1 MKARATP
8 RRLRLNLA
16 ARLYLAIGGAVL
28 LTLMASVV
36 AWVSFVQLGQ
46 DQRAITQEQMPAM
59 MQSLRLARQSALIA
73 ATVPKLLTVANNAE
87 REAVMAGLKEQQTTL
102 LALVSELKI
111 GATEAGVKDPGMD
124 SKLSA
129 IDEASVELAAALR
142 ELDEVVGER
151 LLLREELNAL
161 ITRAV
166 AAHRRLSGLI
176 LPLMDDMTFYMVT
189 GYSGLDQA
197 EPAPRE
203 DRVSDAMLLRY
214 GALGDLQSEGNLLFG
229 LLTETVSVPTA
240 ALLQPLT
247 ERFVSSADRFQ
258 SAFDLVA
265 DVEGAGPIA
274 VEFHTLLTL
283 GLSDDGIIELRRQIL
298 EAEADASGA
307 EPGPPVG
314 IIGLRREIIDRTSEA
329 QQLVERSRAL
339 ATALTE
345 EVERV
350 VEEAQAHAA
359 ATTTASLRS
368 IEFGQHVLLGLNLV
382 SIVSAILLGWLYVS
396 RSFTAPVLKVTA
408 AAEAFERQQF
418 EPAALSKLSQRG
430 DELGHLA
437 RVFLSM
443 AEQVQARTDTL
454 DRLVTE
460 RTHELNDKNIAL
472 EKSLKQI
479 ADELAMAQRMQLSIL
494 PRRYPE
500 LPTLDLFARMQAA
513 RSVGGDFY
521 DIIEI
526 DRNRVG
532 IVIADVSDKGVPA
545 ALMMAVSCTRI
556 RSIALRGASPSRALA
571 ELNNTLSEDN
581 ETAMFVTVF
590 YGIVDHAAGTL
601 TYANGGHN
609 SPYLLHDGA
618 EATALP
624 STGGVALGLV
634 SDLEYDE
641 RTIKLQD
648 GDTVFLFTDGVTE
661 AFSTTG
667 ELFSE
672 MRLRDT
678 LFQTESLTVE
688 RLGHKV
694 MDAVTQ
700 HSDGAPQSDDITCV
714 VMRYRPRD
722 EAAEDATMPTAERFV
737 ARVRNDLGE
746 LARVAAEVESFGER
760 RALDATT
767 VFNINLILD
776 ELLTNTINYGYGDG
790 KDHTIDIVID
800 HRGDLLTIALED
812 DGKPF
817 DPLSI
822 ATPDLDVPL
831 EERRIGGLG
840 IHIVKTF
847 MDDVRYE
854 RDGDRNRITMTK
866 RISAPARSSKPN
878 G

>member
-1 MKARATP
+1 MTDDPIHVRLFPRLGLAT
-8 RRLRLNLA
+8 
-16 ARLYLAIGGAVL
+16 RLYLAIGGAVL
-28 LTLMASVV
+28 LTLLASVV

-46 DQRAITQEQMPAM
+46 DQRAITQEQIPAM
-59 MQSLRLARQSALIA
+59 TQSLRLARQSALIA
-73 ATVPKLLTVANNAE
+73 ATVPKLLTVAGNDE
-87 REAVMAGLKEQQTTL
+87 RATVMAGLQEQQTTL

-111 GATEAGVKDPGMD
+111 GATEAGAKDVAMD
-124 SKLSA
+124 SRLTA
-129 IDEASVELAAALR
+129 IDTASVELAAALR
-142 ELDEVVGER
+142 DLDRVVGER
-151 LLLREELNAL
+151 LVLREELDAL
-161 ITRAV
+161 IARAV

-176 LPLMDDMTFYMVT
+176 LPLMDDTTFFMVT
-189 GYSGLDQA
+189 GYDALDEA
-197 EPAPRE
+197 APSPRDE
-203 DRVSDAMLLRY
+203 RVSDAMLLRF
-214 GALGDLQSEGNLLFG
+214 GALADLQSEANLLFG

-247 ERFVSSADRFQ
+247 ERFVSAADRFQ
-258 SAFDLVA
+258 TAFDLVA

-274 VEFHTLLTL
+274 AEFHTLLTL
-283 GLSDDGIIELRRQIL
+283 GLSEDGIIELRRQIL
-298 EAEADASGA
+298 EAEEAAQGTG
-307 EPGPPVG
+307 PGPPVG
-314 IIGLRREIIDRTSEA
+314 IIGLRREIIDRTGEA
-329 QQLVERSRAL
+329 QRLVERSRAL

-350 VEEAQAHAA
+350 VEEAQLRAA
-359 ATTTASLRS
+359 ATATASLRS
-368 IEFGQHVLLGLNLV
+368 IDFGQQVLLGLNIV
-382 SIVSAILLGWLYVS
+382 SILGAILLGWLYVS

-418 EPAALSKLSQRG
+418 DPAALAALAGRG

-443 AEQVQARTDTL
+443 ADQVQARTDTL

-460 RTHELNDKNIAL
+460 RTHELNDKNVAL

-500 LPTLDLFARMQAA
+500 LPALDLFARMQAA

-532 IVIADVSDKGVPA
+532 IAIADVSDKGVPA
-545 ALMMAVSCTRI
+545 ALMMAVSSTRI
-556 RSIALRGASPSRALA
+556 RSIALQGVSPSRALV
-571 ELNNTLSEDN
+571 ELNQALSEDN

-609 SPYLLHDGA
+609 SPYLLRGNA
-618 EATALP
+618 EAVALP

-634 SDLEYDE
+634 GDIEYEE
-641 RTIKLQD
+641 RTMALEA
-648 GDTVFLFTDGVTE
+648 GDTVFLYTDGVTE
-661 AFSTTG
+661 AFNPSG

-672 MRLRDT
+672 FKLRDT
-678 LFQTESLTVE
+678 LFRTDSLSVE

-694 MDAVTQ
+694 MDAVAR
-700 HSDGAPQSDDITCV
+700 HSEGAPQSDDITCV
-714 VMRYRPRD
+714 VMRYRPR
-722 EAAEDATMPTAERFV
+722 EAAMQDETMPAAERFV

-746 LARVAAEVESFGER
+746 LARVAAEVEAFGER

-790 KDHTIDIVID
+790 LDHTIDITID
-800 HRGDLLTIALED
+800 HRDDRLTIAIED

-817 DPLSI
+817 DPL
-822 ATPDLDVPL
+822 AVETPDLEVPL

-840 IHIVKTF
+840 IHIVRTF
-847 MDDVRYE
+847 MDAVRYE
-854 RDGDRNRITMTK
+854 RAGDRNRITMQK
-866 RISAPARSSKPN
+866 RIGAPARAN
-878 G
+878 LG